1 MRIKAILF
9 ILTGIFFLQS
19 FSGYSQVS
27 GVSSS
32 KLVVPN
38 AYTVPFHHSEI
49 EPSFSYLMSK
59 KGFSSYG
66 KQFYYS
72 PNKDSIDITSDLY
85 LRFTYGL
92 TQDMEVGTIMT
103 TDLSSLSFGSKYTF
117 LRNKKFAGALLLG
130 INFINNR
137 LSFLALPATSEP
149 WRTTSIAYGITF
161 TNQFSERLSLDTD
174 VQLQNTLANGSNYS
188 NELFAHSEIG
198 YYIFNQQL
206 QLIGGLDFHYKNRL
220 YDRFSD
226 FGLIFNTGVT
236 IETGKNY
243 LIVIY
248 TPVAIAGR
256 NTAIYYG
263 INMAFTISLH

>member
-1 MRIKAILF
+1 MKIKIILF
-9 ILTGIFFLQS
+9 LLIGIYFFNP
-19 FSGYSQVS
+19 FSGHSQVN
-27 GVSSS
+27 GISSS
-32 KLVVPN
+32 KLVVTN
-38 AYTVPFHHSEI
+38 AYTVPLHHSEI

-66 KQFYYS
+66 KKFYYS

-92 TQDMEVGTIMT
+92 TQNMEVGTIMT

-117 LRNKKFAGALLLG
+117 LRNKKFGGALLLG

-137 LSFLALPATSEP
+137 ISFLALPATSEP
-149 WRTTSIAYGITF
+149 WRTTSIAYGVAF
-161 TNQFSERLSLDTD
+161 TRQFSEKFSLDTD
-174 VQLQNTLANGSNYS
+174 IQLQNTLANGNNYS
-188 NELFAHSEIG
+188 NEIFTHSELG

-206 QLIGGLDFHYKNRL
+206 QLIGGIDFHYKHRL
-220 YDRFSD
+220 YDGFSD

-248 TPVAIAGR
+248 TPVSIAGK

-263 INMAFTISLH
+263 INMAFTISLY